1 MNDIE
6 VNKNVQSIAITG
18 VNGFVGKHLARE
30 IKANGFKVIGIGR
43 EPEIDEELIDV
54 VSDYI
59 SVDLASSWPETGP
72 VDAVIHLAGL
82 AAVGPS
88 FDHPQDYI
96 NINSALI
103 TNMAEYFLGA
113 GHKPRLLIVSSGAIY
128 DPNQSLPLTEESRI
142 GINSPYAVSKV
153 LVENQCEYYRN
164 RGLDCIVVRPFNH
177 IGPGQM
183 AGFLIPDVL
192 EQLKSGETVTVGN
205 ISTKRDYTD
214 VRDIARAYRLLATAP
229 QLNHHLYNACSGTS
243 TSGEEI
249 VDQLKASLNKQ
260 SVEVI
265 IDQSKVRPTD
275 PANIYGDYSRLLADT
290 GWRPEFTLE
299 QTIADIIGD

>member
-1 MNDIE
+1 MTQI
-6 VNKNVQSIAITG
+6 VITG

-30 IKANGFKVIGIGR
+30 LVSHNITVIGIGR
-43 EPEIDEELIDV
+43 EPELDGELIEA

-59 SVDLASSWPETGP
+59 SVDLVSSWPETGP

-88 FDHPQDYI
+88 FERPQDYI

-103 TNMAEYFLGA
+103 TNMAEYFLKHD
-113 GHKPRLLIVSSGAIY
+113 HKPRLLIVSSGAIY
-128 DPNQSLPLTEESRI
+128 DPNQPLPLSEESRI
-142 GINSPYAVSKV
+142 GMNSPYAVSKV

-164 RGLDCIVVRPFNH
+164 QGLDCIVVRPFNH

-183 AGFLIPDVL
+183 PGFLIPDVL
-192 EQLKSGETVTVGN
+192 GQLKSGESVTVGN

-214 VRDIARAYRLLATAP
+214 VRDIARAYRLLATAS
-229 QLNHHLYNACSGTS
+229 QLNHHLYNACSGAS
-243 TSGEEI
+243 TSGIEI
-249 VDQLKASLNKQ
+249 VDQLKAALNKR
-260 SVEVI
+260 SVEAVV
-265 IDQSKVRPTD
+265 DQSKVRPTD
-275 PANIYGDYSRLLADT
+275 PVDIYGDCSRLTADT
-290 GWRPEFTLE
+290 GWKPEFTLK